1 MYTPTKNYYE
11 VKSDPVKREAF
22 ELAAQ
27 EASQE
32 RFVEGLHNEGFD
44 TAEEAKAHLLK
55 LGEVRVLDER
65 CIIAARAA
73 GSLQVSAGDP
83 TLYPEVS
90 FQLLVD
96 AYAVEKHIGVLRSA
110 IRELTEAKK
119 A

>member
-1 MYTPTKNYYE
+1 MYTPTKNYYQ
-11 VKSDPVKREAF
+11 VKADPIKREAF

-32 RFVEGLHNEGFD
+32 RFVEGLHNEGFA

-65 CIIAARAA
+65 CITAA
-73 GSLQVSAGDP
+73 GFARNTRANAGKP
-83 TLYPEVS
+83 NLYPEVS
-90 FQLLVD
+90 FMLLID
-96 AYAVEKHIGVLRSA
+96 AYAIEKHIDVIRSA
-110 IRELTEAKK
+110 IKELTEAKK